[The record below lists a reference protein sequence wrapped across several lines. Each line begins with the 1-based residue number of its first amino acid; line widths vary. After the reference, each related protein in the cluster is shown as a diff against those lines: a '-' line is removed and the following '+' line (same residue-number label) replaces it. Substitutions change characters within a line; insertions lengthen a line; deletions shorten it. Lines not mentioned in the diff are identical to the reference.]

1 MLAEAQIPNELCE
14 KAVSMTASLEECAR
28 ALQESI
34 EKISVNPTEALS
46 SAEKVGKIEHEID
59 EEYLTAKALFIK
71 YGTQINCGSMVIF
84 DDLIEFIEQAAD
96 LCADTAD
103 YVIVLA
109 SRE

>member
-1 MLAEAQIPNELCE
+1 
-14 KAVSMTASLEECAR
+14 MTAALEECAR

-34 EKISVNPTEALS
+34 EKIANPAEALS
-46 SAEKVGKIEHEID
+46 SAEKVGEIEHEID
-59 EEYLTAKALFIK
+59 EEYLATKALFIK

-84 DDLIEFIEQAAD
+84 DDLIEFVEQAAD

-103 YVIVLA
+103 YVLVLA